1 MRFVGVILALAA
13 FVAGAGFVS
22 VGVAQAHGGS
32 GGGAVEVSQSACAVF
47 NPIAQE
53 SEGSCTNLV
62 NVGDRQ

>member
-1 MRFVGVILALAA
+1 LALAA

-32 GGGAVEVSQSACAVF
+32 GGGAAVEVSQSACAVF

-53 SEGSCTNLV
+53 REGSCTDLV